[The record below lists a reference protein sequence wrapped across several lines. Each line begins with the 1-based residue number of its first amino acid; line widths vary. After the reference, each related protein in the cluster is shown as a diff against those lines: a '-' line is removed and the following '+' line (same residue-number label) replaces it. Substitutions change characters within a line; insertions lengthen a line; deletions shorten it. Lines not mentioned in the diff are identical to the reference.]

1 MPITDSVGAK
11 REMQNPVKGRTD
23 AEVGT
28 QEFVDCRRSPSSEST
43 LNVTSVS
50 RLGAISQEDKKNRV
64 ENAKLGKYVRLSGS
78 LRDREMGSKRQKKSA
93 QIGLSGATTAFPVG
107 NQLHSNLG
115 LPLSES
121 TAPPILHFLLGI
133 QFWGLTDGFSMGNQ
147 LHSGQPAPVQPLA
160 FHGQPAPW
168 WATSSIQRGQPAPGP
183 PKSKPSK

>member
-64 ENAKLGKYVRLSGS
+64 ENAKLGKYVRLSGLPPRPRDGQQTPKEVSSNWTLRGYDSFPCGQPAPFQSRPSPFGINRTTNPS
-78 LRDREMGSKRQKKSA
+78 LSAWHSVLGSDRWIFHGQ
-93 QIGLSGATTAFPVG
+93 P
-107 NQLHSNLG
+107 
-115 LPLSES
+115 
-121 TAPPILHFLLGI
+121 APG
-133 QFWGLTDGFSMGNQ
+133 
-147 LHSGQPAPVQPLA
+147 GQPAPVQPC
-160 FHGQPAPW
+160 
-168 WATSSIQRGQPAPGP
+168 P